1 MGAVVG
7 VIVSAVVGVLLA
19 GLGAVTLVQVAG
31 SSARSDSPISAPLVQ
46 YGTR

>member
-7 VIVSAVVGVLLA
+7 VIISAVVGVLLA
-19 GLGAVTLVQVAG
+19 GLGAVTVVQLGG
-31 SSARSDSPISAPLVQ
+31 SSSGSDSPISAPRVQ